1 MKGSVRRA
9 AALRPLDEK
18 GFTLIEVIIAA
29 GLSALLLVVLYST
42 YFGISKA
49 VEAAARGQEIRE
61 TERILIELL
70 KRDLR
75 GIPVDARYPFV
86 SQVKE
91 MDNELSS
98 TLEFASTSF
107 LGRNSYGINKVGYM
121 LIKTDEGDKVFVRQE
136 VDDPR
141 EDLTKNGATF
151 ELSRLITSFRL
162 SFYDGMEWVEKWDTK
177 AAARLP
183 RQVRITMTL
192 DDGKGNTR
200 TVVTDEAFPG
210 AL

>member
-1 MKGSVRRA
+1 MKGVTGRA
-9 AALRPLDEK
+9 ARLTPLDER
-18 GFTLIEVIIAA
+18 GFTLIEVVIAA

-49 VEAAARGQEIRE
+49 VEAASRGQEIRE
-61 TERILIELL
+61 TERLLIELL
-70 KRDLR
+70 KKDLR
-75 GIPVDARYPFV
+75 GIPVDVRYPFV

-121 LIKTDEGDKVFVRQE
+121 LTKTDDGVKVFVRQE
-136 VDDPR
+136 VNDPR
-141 EDLTKNGATF
+141 DDLTKNGATF
-151 ELSRLITSFRL
+151 ELTRLITSFRL
-162 SFYDGMEWVEKWDTK
+162 SFYDGTDWVEKWDTK
-177 AAARLP
+177 AAAKLP

-200 TVVTDEAFPG
+200 TVVTDETFPG